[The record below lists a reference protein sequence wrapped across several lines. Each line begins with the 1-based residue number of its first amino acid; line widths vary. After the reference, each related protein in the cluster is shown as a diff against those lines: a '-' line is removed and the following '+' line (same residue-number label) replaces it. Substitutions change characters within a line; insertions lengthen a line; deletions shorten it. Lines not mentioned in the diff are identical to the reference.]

1 MPASMFDKPK
11 EPEPRIASESLKK
24 ALLERAASRKGY
36 WPAKKKRKRNGKA

>member
-24 ALLERAASRKGY
+24 ALLARAAALRGWK
-36 WPAKKKRKRNGKA
+36 PAKKGKAKRGAK